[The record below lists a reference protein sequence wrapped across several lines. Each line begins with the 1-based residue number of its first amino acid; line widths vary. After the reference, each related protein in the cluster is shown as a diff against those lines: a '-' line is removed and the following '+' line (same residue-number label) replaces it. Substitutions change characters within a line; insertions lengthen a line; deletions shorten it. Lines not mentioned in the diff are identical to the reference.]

1 MGILI
6 ILKYLSIS
14 ILYTIC
20 KPIQWISQII
30 FWLITSKNLTN
41 FLLCKG
47 ILRGENNRF
56 VYKPS
61 APYFD
66 RIFIKNTNY
75 LWGSSQRYYE

>member
-6 ILKYLSIS
+6 ILKYLLIS
-14 ILYTIC
+14 ILYIIC
-20 KPIQWISQII
+20 KPIQWMSQIV

-41 FLLCKG
+41 FLLRRG

-61 APYFD
+61 APYYD

-75 LWGSSQRYYE
+75 LWGSSQWYCE